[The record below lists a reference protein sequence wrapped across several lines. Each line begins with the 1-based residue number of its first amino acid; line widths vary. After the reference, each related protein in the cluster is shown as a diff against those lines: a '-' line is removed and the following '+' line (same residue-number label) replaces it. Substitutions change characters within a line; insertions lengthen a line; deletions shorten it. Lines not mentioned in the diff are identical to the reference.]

1 MDPLT
6 SGFYAIIC
14 GSLAAFAPQGATRL
28 VRAAIGAGVGL
39 VAAAAWPILHGL
51 LLR

>member
-6 SGFYAIIC
+6 SGFYAIVC
-14 GSLAAFAPQGATRL
+14 GGLAAFAPQGATRL

>member
-6 SGFYAIIC
+6 SGFYVIVC
-14 GSLAAFAPQGATRL
+14 GALAAFAPQGATRI
-28 VRAAIGAGVGL
+28 VRALIGAVVGL
-39 VAAAAWPILHGL
+39 AAAAAWPTLHGL

>member
-1 MDPLT
+1 MDVLT
-6 SGFYAIIC
+6 STFYALVC
-14 GSLAAFAPQGATRL
+14 GALAAFAPHGATRL